1 MLKVKENTRKIKYL
15 IIKMNTKYNYKK
27 IKILLMQMIY
37 IHLVKMNNK
46 LTIKY
51 KKKNYKTRI

>member
-1 MLKVKENTRKIKYL
+1 
-15 IIKMNTKYNYKK
+15 MNTKYNYKK